1 MAEYGRIHTRGI
13 SELAFDILEQPHV
26 LIAGVTGSGKSTMLD
41 TILTALCTYPAY
53 EKSFVVIDLKRVS
66 VSRWRRVQNCR
77 EYVTEP
83 SDVSFVL
90 DSLISE
96 IDKRFR
102 TMEKQGRI
110 MSDECDLYCVVDE
123 AADLLDSVK
132 DSYTKL
138 KKIARLGR
146 AAKVHL
152 ILCTQSPNRKT
163 IPADLTININ
173 ARLGLRVDSAIES
186 RQIINAAGCEELP
199 MYGRGLYRSPQNR
212 SAVSVHIQKLSDE
225 AIESIIRLRS

>member
-1 MAEYGRIHTRGI
+1 MEYGRIRTKGI
-13 SELAFDILEQPHV
+13 SDLAFDILEQPHV

-41 TILTALCTYPAY
+41 TILTALCTFPDY

-66 VSRWRRVQNCR
+66 VARWRRVKNCKS
-77 EYVTEP
+77 YVTEP
-83 SDVSFVL
+83 SDVTL
-90 DSLISE
+90 ALESLITT

-102 TMEKQGRI
+102 TMERQGRS
-110 MSDECDLYCVVDE
+110 MSKEGDIYCVIDE

-186 RQIINAAGCEELP
+186 RQIINMNGCEELP

-212 SAVSVHIQKLSDE
+212 TAVPVRIQKLSDE
-225 AIESIIRLRS
+225 AIDSIIRLRA